1 MMLFDRTYP
10 EPGKRD
16 DTTGASSSSA
26 SGAVRAYTFQDG
38 ALGIT
43 LHEVRGG
50 TRVAVETIAAFSQ
63 AESLMLPVGSM
74 VMAVNGRSMTGLR
87 MAAVGK
93 ALALASRPMTL
104 MVVHPDGGSSSS
116 SAAVAAPSVVAAAA
130 AAAAAP
136 SAARARPASAAPA
149 PAGSGVQPRRRD
161 EPGPPVDYTFEAGSM
176 GLALQDAEGSEGGV
190 SIREITPGGMADS
203 LRVPVGGCLL
213 RIAGT
218 DASALTKAQV
228 GKLLGKASRPLVL
241 TICAPPPPPPV
252 TVPFL
257 FGDGPMGL
265 TLIDAPDG
273 TVCVKEVQPGGAACA
288 LQVPVGGVLRK
299 LDAISLEGMERAV
312 IGKLFGKV
320 ARPMS
325 LFIEVEGDS
334 PAALATKAAAE
345 AEAAAAKAATAAERR
360 RAEAAE
366 AKSGKVVGKQAAP
379 KIQDRKEAARA
390 AAAKA
395 KEELERREAE
405 AATLALAERLA
416 AEARA
421 EAEAAAQAAV
431 AAAAEKLLRLT
442 RARKQRKKSKGN
454 NVDAAADSEASSDR
468 SSHSSRSASGKKK
481 KKKKK
486 RRSSGRGGG
495 GGGGEGDEGGE
506 GAADLQPGERL
517 LELRRRQ
524 AEADEGGAGMKLDE
538 REELHALETALDA
551 RRQAATQRKL
561 KERPPAVKAG
571 AADPSRELARHGYES
586 HTRHVTHGELMLAC
600 KRSPRRLAPTISP
613 QSPHRYEAEGPIGQG
628 AFSTVLRARVLDG
641 GRLVAVKSF
650 DNAKCTKVQQMRFAR
665 DAELTILSL
674 LKKKVMPHPHIANLV
689 ELLVGPASVHA
700 ILEYCAGGSLERE
713 LARLKRRKKELIGR
727 DDEGMLMYRG
737 GGHEGM
743 AEEEVVPLAAQ
754 LASALCHLHACE
766 IAHRDIKPGN
776 VLYAD
781 AERRVVKL
789 CDFGFAI
796 RCGDVRLRD
805 RMGTLLYQAPELVSE
820 PPAYN
825 GKQADMWALGAT
837 LFEMLH
843 GKTAFHGTTV
853 PGIEQRIRMPGG
865 HEEIDKS
872 FSAPARAV
880 LVGLLNVIAPKRL
893 RAPELIGHGWLAASA
908 AAQGLTDHA
917 LCLGSSEPED
927 PSFATGTPEEA
938 SRSTASSSSS
948 ASSVIPEAGG
958 GFDAWLGAFQL
969 SISSSISGGGGGDDG
984 ATPLAAGDR
993 SGDRVPRPPE
1003 TAPRMPESEPLP
1015 APTSPSAIVS

>member
-1 MMLFDRTYP
+1 MLFDRTYP

-116 SAAVAAPSVVAAAA
+116 SAAVAAPSAVAAAA

-506 GAADLQPGERL
+506 GAADLQPSERL

-586 HTRHVTHGELMLAC
+586 HTRHVTHGADARMQVLTTPPCPHNLPTGT
-600 KRSPRRLAPTISP
+600 RPR
-613 QSPHRYEAEGPIGQG
+613 
-628 AFSTVLRARVLDG
+628 
-641 GRLVAVKSF
+641 GRLG
-650 DNAKCTKVQQMRFAR
+650 R
-665 DAELTILSL
+665 
-674 LKKKVMPHPHIANLV
+674 
-689 ELLVGPASVHA
+689 GPS
-700 ILEYCAGGSLERE
+700 
-713 LARLKRRKKELIGR
+713 RR
-727 DDEGMLMYRG
+727 
-737 GGHEGM
+737 
-743 AEEEVVPLAAQ
+743 
-754 LASALCHLHACE
+754 CC
-766 IAHRDIKPGN
+766 
-776 VLYAD
+776 
-781 AERRVVKL
+781 
-789 CDFGFAI
+789 
-796 RCGDVRLRD
+796 
-805 RMGTLLYQAPELVSE
+805 
-820 PPAYN
+820 
-825 GKQADMWALGAT
+825 
-837 LFEMLH
+837 
-843 GKTAFHGTTV
+843 
-853 PGIEQRIRMPGG
+853 
-865 HEEIDKS
+865 
-872 FSAPARAV
+872 ARACST
-880 LVGLLNVIAPKRL
+880 
-893 RAPELIGHGWLAASA
+893 AA
-908 AAQGLTDHA
+908 
-917 LCLGSSEPED
+917 GSS
-927 PSFATGTPEEA
+927 PSNRLTTPSVTRCRRCA
-938 SRSTASSSSS
+938 SR
-948 ASSVIPEAGG
+948 
-958 GFDAWLGAFQL
+958 
-969 SISSSISGGGGGDDG
+969 
-984 ATPLAAGDR
+984 ATP
-993 SGDRVPRPPE
+993 S
-1003 TAPRMPESEPLP
+1003 
-1015 APTSPSAIVS
+1015 

>member
-1 MMLFDRTYP
+1 MLFDRTYP

-16 DTTGASSSSA
+16 DTTGASSSA

-116 SAAVAAPSVVAAAA
+116 SAAVAAPSAVAAAVAAAAAA

-257 FGDGPMGL
+257 FGDGPMGF
-265 TLIDAPDG
+265 TLIDLPDG
-273 TVCVKEVQPGGAACA
+273 TVCVKDVQPGGAACA

-334 PAALATKAAAE
+334 SAALATKAAAE

-379 KIQDRKEAARA
+379 KIHDRKEAARA

-395 KEELERREAE
+395 KEEHERREAE

-506 GAADLQPGERL
+506 GAADLQPSERL

-538 REELHALETALDA
+538 REELHALETALDG
-551 RRQAATQRKL
+551 RRQAATQAATQRKL

-586 HTRHVTHGELMLAC
+586 HTRHVTHGADARMQVLTTPPCPHNL
-600 KRSPRRLAPTISP
+600 PTISP
-613 QSPHRYEAEGPIGQG
+613 QVRGRGADWAGSLLDGAARARARRRPARRRQIVRQCQVYQG
-628 AFSTVLRARVLDG
+628 AADALRARRRADDLVAAQEEGDAAPAHCQSSRAARRPRVGARHSRVLR
-641 GRLVAVKSF
+641 GRL
-650 DNAKCTKVQQMRFAR
+650 AR
-665 DAELTILSL
+665 AR
-674 LKKKVMPHPHIANLV
+674 A
-689 ELLVGPASVHA
+689 
-700 ILEYCAGGSLERE
+700 RE
-713 LARLKRRKKELIGR
+713 AQATQ
-727 DDEGMLMYRG
+727 EG
-737 GGHEGM
+737 
-743 AEEEVVPLAAQ
+743 
-754 LASALCHLHACE
+754 
-766 IAHRDIKPGN
+766 AHR
-776 VLYAD
+776 
-781 AERRVVKL
+781 
-789 CDFGFAI
+789 
-796 RCGDVRLRD
+796 
-805 RMGTLLYQAPELVSE
+805 T
-820 PPAYN
+820 
-825 GKQADMWALGAT
+825 
-837 LFEMLH
+837 
-843 GKTAFHGTTV
+843 
-853 PGIEQRIRMPGG
+853 
-865 HEEIDKS
+865 
-872 FSAPARAV
+872 
-880 LVGLLNVIAPKRL
+880 
-893 RAPELIGHGWLAASA
+893 
-908 AAQGLTDHA
+908 
-917 LCLGSSEPED
+917 
-927 PSFATGTPEEA
+927 
-938 SRSTASSSSS
+938 
-948 ASSVIPEAGG
+948 
-958 GFDAWLGAFQL
+958 
-969 SISSSISGGGGGDDG
+969 
-984 ATPLAAGDR
+984 
-993 SGDRVPRPPE
+993 
-1003 TAPRMPESEPLP
+1003 
-1015 APTSPSAIVS
+1015 

>member
-16 DTTGASSSSA
+16 DTTGAPSSSA

-93 ALALASRPMTL
+93 ALAQASRPMTL

-116 SAAVAAPSVVAAAA
+116 SAAVAAPSTAAAAA

-136 SAARARPASAAPA
+136 SAARARPAPAAAA

-161 EPGPPVDYTFEAGSM
+161 EPGPPIDYTFEAGSM

-252 TVPFL
+252 TVPFV

-273 TVCVKEVQPGGAACA
+273 TVCVKEVQPGGAASV

-320 ARPMS
+320 GRPMS

-334 PAALATKAAAE
+334 AAALAAKAAAE

-366 AKSGKVVGKQAAP
+366 AKGGKVVGKPAAP

-395 KEELERREAE
+395 KEEHERREAE
-405 AATLALAERLA
+405 AAALVVAERLA

-421 EAEAAAQAAV
+421 EAQAAAQAAV

-454 NVDAAADSEASSDR
+454 NVDAAPDSEASSDR

-495 GGGGEGDEGGE
+495 GGGGEGDEGAE
-506 GAADLQPGERL
+506 GAADLQPSDRL

-524 AEADEGGAGMKLDE
+524 AEANEGGAGMRLDE

-586 HTRHVTHGELMLAC
+586 GTRHVPVAHGLMLAC
-600 KRSPRRLAPTISP
+600 KCSPRRHLPTISP
-613 QSPHRYEAEGPIGQG
+613 QVRSRRADWARGLLDG
-628 AFSTVLRARVLDG
+628 AARAR
-641 GRLVAVKSF
+641 
-650 DNAKCTKVQQMRFAR
+650 AR
-665 DAELTILSL
+665 
-674 LKKKVMPHPHIANLV
+674 
-689 ELLVGPASVHA
+689 
-700 ILEYCAGGSLERE
+700 
-713 LARLKRRKKELIGR
+713 RR
-727 DDEGMLMYRG
+727 
-737 GGHEGM
+737 
-743 AEEEVVPLAAQ
+743 
-754 LASALCHLHACE
+754 
-766 IAHRDIKPGN
+766 
-776 VLYAD
+776 
-781 AERRVVKL
+781 
-789 CDFGFAI
+789 
-796 RCGDVRLRD
+796 
-805 RMGTLLYQAPELVSE
+805 
-820 PPAYN
+820 
-825 GKQADMWALGAT
+825 
-837 LFEMLH
+837 
-843 GKTAFHGTTV
+843 
-853 PGIEQRIRMPGG
+853 
-865 HEEIDKS
+865 
-872 FSAPARAV
+872 PAR
-880 LVGLLNVIAPKRL
+880 R
-893 RAPELIGHGWLAASA
+893 R
-908 AAQGLTDHA
+908 Q
-917 LCLGSSEPED
+917 
-927 PSFATGTPEEA
+927 
-938 SRSTASSSSS
+938 
-948 ASSVIPEAGG
+948 
-958 GFDAWLGAFQL
+958 
-969 SISSSISGGGGGDDG
+969 
-984 ATPLAAGDR
+984 
-993 SGDRVPRPPE
+993 
-1003 TAPRMPESEPLP
+1003 
-1015 APTSPSAIVS
+1015 IVRQCQVY